1 MLSISCPAASAIS
14 LEGRNLW
21 VLQSIPLSNKT
32 FIKSKIALTLTVHAI
47 GYMLSV
53 AVFLI
58 RFQFNAIWSFT
69 LLAVP
74 ACYSVFTAVQGT
86 YINCCFPRFD
96 WDNEMVVVKQ
106 SISVILSGVIGMICI
121 AVPVLLH
128 WFLGI
133 TLVRVLWG
141 MAAILIVL
149 SVILYFKACGK
160 KII

>member
-1 MLSISCPAASAIS
+1 MAIQYRMSDPTNFRNSRFRNVEAREENAVSC
-14 LEGRNLW
+14 EG
-21 VLQSIPLSNKT
+21 
-32 FIKSKIALTLTVHAI
+32 TVST
-47 GYMLSV
+47 Y
-53 AVFLI
+53 
-58 RFQFNAIWSFT
+58 SFSRIDQT
-69 LLAVP
+69 GTCGSGNILAVP

-128 WFLGI
+128 WFLG
-133 TLVRVLWG
+133 LPNVGVLWG